1 MTSAARRE
9 LNGGSEYFQ
18 MLPPHAPA
26 WVLEQFEKGD
36 DGTHSEDVFGEASG
50 QLEDDDSWFFQATAG
65 LPEEILIS
73 ILLELRPS
81 DRAPLSSVCKTWQG
95 LVKKS
100 WQTPWGSVASDLGFH
115 VLVPGRILRQAIPHI
130 AWTVPDFL
138 KLPRGTA
145 LISPTFRLKE
155 TDAILGR
162 PMKWRLRLHR
172 AAAGKGVTPQS
183 ELDDLAVDVE
193 AVNPMSLSEKAAT
206 FSLFCRIENPASYS
220 WGHSEMKK
228 VELNREK
235 SKSRALAHIHSVI
248 ADPNKGFL
256 NPEDNDSVTI
266 LLSILPDSH
275 EYISIFSLDDC
286 SGNDGAD
293 LIKPS
298 KHTPVAIMNRNWN
311 SGSQATQQAV
321 LLEEYTKLR
330 PEKSPH
336 GVQFWRV
343 VMRRNN
349 TFRPVSP
356 EIKTYEEPFYAVFA
370 HEVKDSNREKACL
383 FIKYY
388 DGHRLRFHEQLFVDR
403 NDTFNDILR
412 RLDRPPTDYT
422 LFEEVHAR
430 RVDPISDLTRSLLS
444 VDIGDGDVVVLV
456 AHRHA
461 QHLMPHY
468 QKIVYT
474 SPLVTVS
481 PNMWHS

>member
-1 MTSAARRE
+1 M
-9 LNGGSEYFQ
+9 
-18 MLPPHAPA
+18 
-26 WVLEQFEKGD
+26 LEQLEKMD
-36 DGTHSEDVFGEASG
+36 DGTHSEDAFIDASG
-50 QLEDDDSWFFQATAG
+50 QQEEDGDEMWFFQATAG
-65 LPEEILIS
+65 LPEEILIT

-81 DRAPLSSVCKTWQG
+81 DRAPLSSVCKTWQS

-100 WQTPWGSVASDLGFH
+100 WQTPWGSVATDLGFH

-130 AWTVPDFL
+130 AWTVPDFA
-138 KLPRGTA
+138 KFPRGTT
-145 LISPTFRLKE
+145 LISPTFTLKE
-155 TDAILGR
+155 TDAIMGR
-162 PMKWRLRLHR
+162 PVQWRLHLHR
-172 AAAGKGVTPQS
+172 AAAGKGIAPES

-193 AVNPMSLSEKAAT
+193 AVNPAALPDQPST
-206 FSLFCRIENPASYS
+206 FSLFCRIDNPASYT

-228 VELNREK
+228 VELQREK
-235 SKSRALAHIHSVI
+235 PSVRALAHIHSVI
-248 ADPNKGFL
+248 ADANKGFL
-256 NPEDNDSVTI
+256 SPSDNDSVTI

-275 EYISIFSLDDC
+275 EYVSIFSLDDC
-286 SGNDGAD
+286 AANDGAD

-298 KHTPVAIMNRNWN
+298 KRTPVAIMPRNWN
-311 SGSQATQQAV
+311 NGTQASQQS
-321 LLEEYTKLR
+321 LLMQEYTKLR
-330 PEKSPH
+330 PDAASH
-336 GVQFWRV
+336 AMQFWRV

-356 EIKTYEEPFYAVFA
+356 EIKSYEEPFYAVFA
-370 HEVKDSNREKACL
+370 HEVKDLHREKACL

-388 DGHRLRFHEQLFVDR
+388 DGHRLRFHEQLFIDR
-403 NDTFNDILR
+403 NETFVDVLR
-412 RLDRPPTDYT
+412 RLDRPTSEYT

-430 RVDPISDLTRSLLS
+430 RVDPISDLSRSLQS

-461 QHLMPHY
+461 AHVVPHY

>member
-1 MTSAARRE
+1 M
-9 LNGGSEYFQ
+9 
-18 MLPPHAPA
+18 H
-26 WVLEQFEKGD
+26 EQYEKGD
-36 DGTHSEDVFGEASG
+36 DGTHSEDAFGELSCQYEG
-50 QLEDDDSWFFQATAG
+50 DDNCFFQATIG
-65 LPEEILIS
+65 LPEEILLT

-81 DRAPLSSVCKTWQG
+81 DRAPLSSVCKTWQA

-100 WQTPWGSVASDLGFH
+100 WSTPWGAVDTDLGFH
-115 VLVPGRILRQAIPHI
+115 VLVPGRILRQAIPHV
-130 AWTVPDFL
+130 AWTVPDFV
-138 KLPRGTA
+138 KLPRGTT
-145 LISPTFRLKE
+145 LVSPTFTLKE
-155 TDAILGR
+155 TDSVLGR
-162 PMKWRLRLHR
+162 PLHWRLRLQR
-172 AAAGKGVTPQS
+172 AAAGKGVAPES
-183 ELDDLAVDVE
+183 ELDDLAVEVE
-193 AVNPMSLSEKAAT
+193 AVNPKALSEKAST

-228 VELNREK
+228 VELSRPK
-235 SKSRALAHIHSVI
+235 PRSRALAHIHSVI
-248 ADPNKGFL
+248 ADSNKGFL

-275 EYISIFSLDDC
+275 EYVSIFSLDDC
-286 SGNDGAD
+286 TGNDGAD

-298 KHTPVAIMNRNWN
+298 KHTPVAILSRDWN
-311 SGSQATQQAV
+311 GGSQASQQE
-321 LLEEYTKLR
+321 LLRQEYSRLR
-330 PEKSPH
+330 PDASRH
-336 GVQFWRV
+336 STQFWRV

-356 EIKTYEEPFYAVFA
+356 EIKSYEEPFYAVFA
-370 HEVKDSNREKACL
+370 HEVKDAHRDKACL
-383 FIKYY
+383 FVKYY

-403 NDTFNDILR
+403 SDSFIDVLR
-412 RLDRPPTDYT
+412 RLDRPHTEYT

-430 RVDPISDLTRSLLS
+430 RVDPIADLSRSLLS

-461 QHLMPHY
+461 QQVMPHY